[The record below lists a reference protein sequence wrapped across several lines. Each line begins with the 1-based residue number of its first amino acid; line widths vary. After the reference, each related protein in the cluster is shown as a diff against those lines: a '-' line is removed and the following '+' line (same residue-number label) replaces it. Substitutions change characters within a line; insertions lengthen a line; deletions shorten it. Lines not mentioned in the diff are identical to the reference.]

1 MAQRT
6 IKTLGKT
13 GRLSRTKVL
22 SVLKTLRKDKE
33 SDIVVKSNGIL
44 SPEQTASGQGL
55 IQFRANTL
63 FKKQVSSSTHP

>member
-22 SVLKTLRKDKE
+22 SVLKAIRHQQGSK
-33 SDIVVKSNGIL
+33 VARQSNGVL
-44 SPEQTASGQGL
+44 APHDTASGQGL
-55 IQFRANTL
+55 IQFRADKL
-63 FKKQVSSSTHP
+63 FKKSASLSKHS